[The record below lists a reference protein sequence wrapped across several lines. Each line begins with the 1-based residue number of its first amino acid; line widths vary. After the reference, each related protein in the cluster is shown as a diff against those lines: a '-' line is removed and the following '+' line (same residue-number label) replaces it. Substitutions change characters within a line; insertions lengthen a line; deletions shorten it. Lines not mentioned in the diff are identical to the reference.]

1 MFIGGI
7 FTGVNGW
14 HVDLATARGPVI
26 LRHWGRGGGGHVML
40 YGLYVC
46 MSTDVYCWCMAANF
60 ATKRPGILGEVGEN
74 TGEE

>member
-1 MFIGGI
+1 
-7 FTGVNGW
+7 
-14 HVDLATARGPVI
+14 
-26 LRHWGRGGGGHVML
+26 ML

-46 MSTDVYCWCMAANF
+46 MSTDVYCWCMAASF